1 MHLQKRTRKTL
12 GSLSLSDNENVIDL
26 TKYRDGRIEKRKE
39 EEQSRS
45 VPTLKAFLPDE
56 YYVFPEMGL
65 MIHVLFVT
73 DKSIHYDE
81 EEVYVMEDQYGNIFA
96 DVVEEETCEGWHELH
111 KDVFLHAVEQN
122 IPPDPT
128 NPYRGAS

>member
-1 MHLQKRTRKTL
+1 MHLQKRLKKIL
-12 GSLSLSDNENVIDL
+12 GSLSLENENVVYL
-26 TKYRDGRIEKRKE
+26 NKYKFDRKE
-39 EEQSRS
+39 RRKNEEQSRK

-81 EEVYVMEDQYGNIFA
+81 EAVYMMEDQYGNFFA
-96 DVVEEETCEGWHELH
+96 DIVEEETCEGWPAITKE
-111 KDVFLHAVEQN
+111 VFMSAVEQN
-122 IPPDPT
+122 TPPDP
-128 NPYRGAS
+128 PGPMVG

>member
-1 MHLQKRTRKTL
+1 MHLQKRTRKIL
-12 GSLSLSDNENVIDL
+12 GSLSLNDDKVVNLEE
-26 TKYRDGRIEKRKE
+26 YRKE
-39 EEQSRS
+39 KNKGTPIS
-45 VPTLKAFLPDE
+45 TLKAFLPDE
-56 YYVFPEMGL
+56 YYILPEMGI

-111 KDVFLHAVEQN
+111 KDAFMSAVEQN
-122 IPPDPT
+122 TPPEPP